1 MRETRAAGDE
11 PGAGGCR
18 YPSPPPAAADGAGS
32 PPLSGHERRAQ
43 RYLSIM
49 LASAGPERTL
59 YAPALRP

>member
-1 MRETRAAGDE
+1 MRETRAGDDE

-18 YPSPPPAAADGAGS
+18 YLSPPPAAPDGAATA
-32 PPLSGHERRAQ
+32 PRAGHERRAQ

-49 LASAGPERTL
+49 LTSAGPERTL